1 LGFLDEYP
9 AILYV
14 KSNIYFFRM
23 KRLVLVVS
31 MLVFALHLMAQTAV
45 PTNNP
50 NPMAGQILMQ
60 IEINGKDTMIVAELR
75 EIVVS
80 APRTFMD
87 AEQYRQYLYYRKCAG
102 IVYPYAIEAV
112 GLYRQLQDETQGM
125 KSGDRKDKIKDLQ
138 KDLKGKFE
146 DKLKNL
152 TRIQGKILIKMIEKD
167 LGISFFDLLK
177 DLRGGFTAFYWN
189 EFSKIYGYHLKD
201 GYTEGEDAMLDLIL
215 KDFDLSKGLH

>member
-1 LGFLDEYP
+1 
-9 AILYV
+9 
-14 KSNIYFFRM
+14 M
-23 KRLVLVVS
+23 KKLVVAIYA
-31 MLVFALHLMAQTAV
+31 LVWSIHVMAQTAM
-45 PTNNP
+45 PTNP

-60 IEINGKDTMIVAELR
+60 IEINGKDTMIVSELR

-125 KSGDRKDKIKDLQ
+125 NTNARKDKIKDLQ

-167 LGISFFDLLK
+167 LDISFFDLLK

-189 EFSKIYGYHLKD
+189 EFSKVYGYHLKD

>member
-1 LGFLDEYP
+1 
-9 AILYV
+9 
-14 KSNIYFFRM
+14 M
-23 KRLVLVVS
+23 KRLVVVVS
-31 MLVFALHLMAQTAV
+31 LLVFALYLRAQTAI
-45 PTNNP
+45 PT

-125 KSGDRKDKIKDLQ
+125 KNGDRKDKIKDLQ

-167 LGISFFDLLK
+167 LGISFYDLLK

-201 GYTEGEDAMLDLIL
+201 GYVEGEDAMLDLIL